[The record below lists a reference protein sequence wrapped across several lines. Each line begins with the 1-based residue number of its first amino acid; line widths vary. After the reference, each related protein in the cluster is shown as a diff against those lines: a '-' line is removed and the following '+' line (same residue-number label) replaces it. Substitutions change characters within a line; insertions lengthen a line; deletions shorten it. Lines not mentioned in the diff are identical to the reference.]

1 MLFVPTGNE
10 DVLRVAT
17 PLDNVPVPSVL
28 VPFLKVTVPGAVE
41 GVMVAVSVMLSP
53 WNGLEFET

>member
-1 MLFVPTGNE
+1 MPTGKD

-28 VPFLKVTVPGAVE
+28 VPFLKVTVPAAVE
-41 GVMVAVSVMLSP
+41 GVMVAVSVTLSP